1 MKAQKLSTWLT
12 IGANVGVIVSILFLA
27 FEINQS
33 TKATV
38 AAATESVIGGY
49 NALNLP
55 IITDPQVARV
65 FVIGLYEPDALTNVE
80 AVQFAMWLRSQV
92 NQHSKVRELNRQG
105 LISDTL
111 EGGDVQQLARIL
123 STPGGMLFLEG
134 NKDVI
139 PRELLEEMEP
149 YLGQQLKSDFI
160 LGRDSLPD

>member
-1 MKAQKLSTWLT
+1 MKAQKLSTWLA

-49 NALNLP
+49 NTLNLP
-55 IITDPQVARV
+55 IIADPQVARV
-65 FVIGLYEPDALTNVE
+65 FVIGLYEPDALTDVE

-92 NQHSKVRELNRQG
+92 NQHLKIRELNRRG
-105 LISDTL
+105 LISDAL
-111 EGGDVQQLARIL
+111 EGGDVQQLARLL
-123 STPGGMLFLEG
+123 STPGGKLFFEG

-149 YLGQQLKSDFI
+149 YLGQELKSDFT

>member
-1 MKAQKLSTWLT
+1 MKAQKLSTWLA

-55 IITDPQVARV
+55 IIADPQVARV
-65 FVIGLYEPDALTNVE
+65 FVVGLYEPDALNDVE

-92 NQHSKVRELNRQG
+92 NQHLKIRELNRRG
-105 LISDTL
+105 LISDAL
-111 EGGDVQQLARIL
+111 EGGDVQQLARLL
-123 STPGGMLFLEG
+123 STPGGKLFFEG

-149 YLGQQLKSDFI
+149 YLGQELKSDFT